1 MLRESR
7 PRGEVGMG
15 ALLCPR
21 SIPRWSAS
29 ETQDRRQAE
38 TQRARTKKNS
48 GSAAR
53 EETGA
58 KASRTLERPDAM
70 VRWLRPAFGRIAQRS
85 LRVLGEVAMRKLF
98 LSHQSPLGFRQVD
111 PHALTQHVPLIKT
124 LEFVHL
130 VE

>member
-1 MLRESR
+1 MVKLVWGHSCVLVRFPAG
-7 PRGEVGMG
+7 PRVRLKTVDKPKRNGLG
-15 ALLCPR
+15 
-21 SIPRWSAS
+21 
-29 ETQDRRQAE
+29 Q
-38 TQRARTKKNS
+38 KKNS

-111 PHALTQHVPLIKT
+111 PHALMQHVPLIKT

>member
-38 TQRARTKKNS
+38 TQRARTKKILEVLREKKLEPKQAERLR
-48 GSAAR
+48 GRMQWFDGYAPLLAA
-53 EETGA
+53 
-58 KASRTLERPDAM
+58 
-70 VRWLRPAFGRIAQRS
+70 
-85 LRVLGEVAMRKLF
+85 
-98 LSHQSPLGFRQVD
+98 
-111 PHALTQHVPLIKT
+111 
-124 LEFVHL
+124 
-130 VE
+130 